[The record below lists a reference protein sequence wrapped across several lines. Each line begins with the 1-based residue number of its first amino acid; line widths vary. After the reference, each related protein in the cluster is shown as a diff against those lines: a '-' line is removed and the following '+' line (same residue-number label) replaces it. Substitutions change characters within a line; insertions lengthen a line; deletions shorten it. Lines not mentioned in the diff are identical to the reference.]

1 MARSRSPQKKS
12 FMRSWAFKAPII
24 IILVLLILWGITE
37 IAGPP
42 IAEAVVKGMIQD
54 RYPQV
59 TDPSVSISAFPA
71 LKLAFKKYDKLTIIV
86 NVMITLQGVNFDH
99 IELRSSEWPAGR
111 YRAVIRPEEIQRFFS
126 LKNSYVIDPQLTI
139 QENELSVA
147 GKVNVGNFKV
157 SVNAVGTLEPVD
169 GKKIFF
175 RPQNIQVAGIPLAS
189 QGVTLVKQVMEANPV
204 FTVREDLPYTIS
216 QIFVEQG
223 RLVLKGNVDM
233 EKALNIKL

>member
-1 MARSRSPQKKS
+1 MARSRSPHQKS

-24 IILVLLILWGITE
+24 IILVLLILWAITE

-42 IAEAVVKGMIQD
+42 IAEAVVKGMIQN

-86 NVMITLQGVNFDH
+86 NVITLQGVNFDRV
-99 IELRSSEWPAGR
+99 ELRSSEWPVGR

-147 GKVNVGNFKV
+147 GKVSVGNFKV
-157 SVNAVGTLEPVD
+157 SVNAVGTLEPVG
-169 GKKIFF
+169 GKKLFF
-175 RPQNIQVAGIPLAS
+175 RPQNIQVAGIPLAN
-189 QGVTLVKQVMEANPV
+189 QGVAQVQKGMQENPV

-223 RLVLKGNVDM
+223 KLVLKGNVDM

>member
-1 MARSRSPQKKS
+1 
-12 FMRSWAFKAPII
+12 MRSWAFKAPVI
-24 IILVLLILWGITE
+24 IILVLLILWAITE

-54 RYPQV
+54 RYPQA

-71 LKLAFKKYDKLTIIV
+71 LKLAFRKYDKLTVIV
-86 NVMITLQGVNFDH
+86 NVITLQGVNFDR

-139 QENELSVA
+139 QQNELSVA
-147 GKVNVGNFKV
+147 GKVSVGNFKV
-157 SVNAVGTLEPVD
+157 SVNAIGTLEPVD

-175 RPQNIQVAGIPLAS
+175 RPQAIQVAGIPLAN
-189 QGVTLVKQVMEANPV
+189 QGVAQVQKIMQENPA

-223 RLVLKGNVDM
+223 KIVLKGAVNM